1 MLIRNLWLRFS
12 YLFSRIFMT
21 TPDQTSDAVKAY
33 EQKQQQD
40 KEYNFAMLNKKLQA
54 ETQARMEAEKRAEE
68 AVKAAQQRQTQDD
81 DDDGDEPYV
90 DHKRLNKKLS
100 NFEKTMEQKI
110 EQKAEV
116 IARAMVEQQKHESWL
131 KANPDFKEVI
141 EQYADKFAAADPDL
155 AESIL
160 EMPNTFERQKLVYK
174 NIKALGLH
182 KPPVPQ
188 QSIQDKIDAN
198 RRSPYYQPSGVG
210 TAPYSGQGDFS
221 QSGQKNAYD
230 KMKELQ
236 NKLRLR

>member
-1 MLIRNLWLRFS
+1 
-12 YLFSRIFMT
+12 MT
-21 TPDQTSDAVKAY
+21 TPETTIDAAKAY

-54 ETQARMEAEKRAEE
+54 ETAARIEAERRAEE
-68 AVKAAQQRQTQDD
+68 ALKASQQRQTNDD

-116 IARAMVEQQKHESWL
+116 IARSMVEQQKHASWL
-131 KANPDFKEVI
+131 KANPDFNEI
-141 EQYADKFAAADPDL
+141 INTYADKFAAADPDL

-182 KPPVPQ
+182 KPPTPQ
-188 QSIQDKIDAN
+188 PSIQDKIDAN
-198 RRSPYYQPSGVG
+198 RRSPYYQPTGIAS
-210 TAPYSGQGDFS
+210 APYTAQGDFS
-221 QSGQKNAYD
+221 ESGQKNAYD
-230 KMKELQ
+230 KMKALSS
-236 NKLRLR
+236 KLRLH

>member
-1 MLIRNLWLRFS
+1 
-12 YLFSRIFMT
+12 MT
-21 TPDQTSDAVKAY
+21 TPDNTQDAAKAY

-54 ETQARMEAEKRAEE
+54 ETAARMEAERRAEE
-68 AVKAAQQRQTQDD
+68 AIKASQQRQAPGD

-110 EQKAEV
+110 EQKAEL
-116 IARAMVEQQKHESWL
+116 IARNMVEKQKHESWL
-131 KANPDFKEVI
+131 KANPDFNEI
-141 EQYADKFAAADPDL
+141 LNNYADKFAAADPEL
-155 AESIL
+155 AETIL

-182 KPPVPQ
+182 KPAVPQ
-188 QSIQDKIDAN
+188 PSIQDKIDAN
-198 RRSPYYQPSGVG
+198 RRSPYYQPSGMA
-210 TAPYSGQGDFS
+210 TAPYSAQGDFS
-221 QSGQKNAYD
+221 TGGQKLAYD